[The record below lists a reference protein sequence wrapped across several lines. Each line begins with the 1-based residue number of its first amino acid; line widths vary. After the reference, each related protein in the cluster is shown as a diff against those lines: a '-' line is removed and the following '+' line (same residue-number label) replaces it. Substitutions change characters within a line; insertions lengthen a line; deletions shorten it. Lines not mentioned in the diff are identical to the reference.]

1 MDSTFDIF
9 VFGDETSDFREPL
22 DKLCERRRGLVSQHF
37 IQRLHET
44 LREEIHK
51 QPRHVQKQIPPF
63 TDIPDLVKRY
73 RESSSRNPILE
84 STLTCICQLA
94 MAFRIGA
101 KVFQATQ
108 RLSTSR
114 DENVARSWSTLVI
127 GVQKEAA
134 ASELERFNKSKSL
147 PKASCAY
154 LSSASRDAVTISG
167 PPETLK
173 HLFEES
179 PHFKQQKIVKLDIF
193 GPFHAPHI
201 YDSTDIE
208 DVLQPIAD
216 TNIKSAQPLVE
227 VTSGAS
233 RDALSDTRLHQL
245 MWKVVHEIL
254 IEPLSF
260 NDLLTQLVTQGKASD
275 KKVFRVTSVGPS
287 NATSSIVSALKT
299 VEGFEITVGKQF
311 GSLEAFSSVPDNM
324 TKIAIVGMAGR
335 FPSADTLENLW
346 SVLEQGL
353 DLHRPI
359 PADRWDVDAHTD
371 PTGKKKN
378 TGYTPYGC
386 FIEEPG
392 LFDPKFFNMSPR
404 EAYQTDPMQRLGIT
418 TAYEALE
425 MSGFVPN
432 RTPSSMLAR
441 VGTFY
446 GQTSDDWRAVNAAE
460 TIDTYYIP
468 GTIRAFASGRIN
480 YHFKFGGPSYSV
492 DTACS
497 SSFAAIQLACSALR
511 AKECDTAIAGGLNVM
526 TSPDLYAGLSRAQF
540 LSKTGSCKTF
550 DDGAD
555 GFCRGDGVGAVVL
568 KRLEDAE
575 ADNDPILAVV
585 LGTATNHSADAVS
598 MTQPYAPAQE
608 FLYKKILNEA
618 GVDARDVSYVEMH
631 GTGTQIGDGTEMK
644 SISNVF
650 APRHQGRSAG
660 QLLHLGALKA
670 NIGHG
675 EASAGIASLIKVLL
689 MLQRNS
695 IPPHVGIKGVIN
707 HTFPDDIAERGIRIA
722 LKETPW
728 LRPAEGKR
736 LAYLNNFGASGGNTG
751 MLLEDAPRRISGVS
765 DPRGSFVI
773 SLTARSASSLKKNI
787 QNLTTY
793 LAQRPNTSLASLSY
807 TLTARR
813 MHHPFRI
820 SFAASSIDDVIKN
833 LASSQD
839 QTVKALS
846 TKPPKLC
853 FLFTGQGSHYP
864 ALGKSLF
871 EDSKQFR
878 TDILDFDRIGRNQ
891 GFPSF
896 LPLID
901 GTISEMNSL
910 PPVIVQ
916 LGLSCIQMALA
927 RLWKS
932 WGVVPSAVLGH
943 SLGQYAA
950 LNVAGVL
957 SVSDTIFLVGRRAEL
972 LEEKCTVGTHAMLA
986 IGTSVDAVHKLLEGE
1001 ELEVACVNG
1010 PRETVISGPTKQMMS
1025 YSKTVKEAGVKC
1037 IVLPTAYAF
1046 HSSQVSTIMDSLQS
1060 VAESLT
1066 FHDPE
1071 IPVISPLLQAVVS
1084 RGGVFGPKFLAR
1096 HAREPVNFV
1105 GALAAAKKDGV
1116 ITPSTIFLELGPTP
1130 VVSAFAK
1137 SNLGNETVTVSS
1149 LRKNEDSWKSIANAL
1164 STLHIH
1170 GAPVIW
1176 NEVYRGYGS
1185 SYEVL
1190 SLPSY
1195 SFDLKNYWI
1204 NYTNNW
1210 QLTKGELIE
1219 APTKPKKPKNRP
1231 TTASIQKII
1240 KEDLGKKTVTLEA
1253 ESDLMHP
1260 DLHEAIFGHL
1270 INGSALTPS
1279 AVYSDMALTL
1289 AGQLYRKAAENPV
1302 ADIGMDIRHL
1312 EIIKPLI
1319 ARPRD
1324 ATKPHNVKI
1333 TATAERPI
1341 KSVNVKYT
1349 SLATDGKTWDLHAS
1363 CTIQYGDTKAW
1374 LADWARIAYLIRSR
1388 VNLLVQGLDSGA
1400 TKKVDRK
1407 EAYELFSSLVHYN
1420 KKYHG
1425 MKDVL
1430 IDSKNFEAASLIRFT
1445 AKEDDGDF
1453 AYNPYWID
1461 NITHLSGYVLNGSDA
1476 VDHNKTVYISHGWEY
1491 CKIARPISGDKTY
1504 RNYVKMQSG
1513 PKNTMA
1519 GDVYVFEDN
1528 EVVAV
1533 IGGVKFQAI
1542 PRTLLNKLLPPTNG
1556 FVAPSA
1562 PRRQFKKPGSKPQKP
1577 VKAIQKLNTPE
1588 SRSAVRGETSPML
1601 DSFMSIIA
1609 DELGMETS
1617 ELLDESEFANIG
1629 VDSLMSLSVTGRIR
1643 EVLNIDVPTSL
1654 FTDNSTIGEAKSALL
1669 TLRGDEAAVDD
1680 GSSPSEVND
1689 DDDDDAD
1696 GDVSDEVED
1705 EELSDTGDL
1714 NGGNVASG
1722 AAIDKILEI
1731 ISDELG
1737 TDSSE
1742 LDDAAVFGDMGVDS
1756 LMSLSI
1762 TGRIREELEMDIP
1775 TSFFTD
1781 NPTVGDA
1788 KFAIEAL
1795 SHKSLTGTATPYSS
1809 GGSLL
1814 DDSLA
1819 TSVNSEDDEM
1829 EKTKAAATSI
1839 LIRGNSKTASKIL
1852 FLLPDGSG
1860 SATSY
1865 SFFPSVS
1872 PSVCIY
1878 GLNSP
1883 YMKTPSEYTNGIESV
1898 ALQYLS
1904 EVRRRQESGPYSLGG
1919 WSAGGVLAYQVA
1931 CELQKQGEIVENL
1944 ILIDSPCPGNIEPLP
1959 SKLLH
1964 FIESKGLLVS
1974 QSNSANPPPW
1984 LIPHF
1989 EASVRNLA
1997 TYKPVPMDPKKA
2009 PKTFII
2015 WARESLYQN
2024 PNDDGRRFPR
2034 SQDEASSIAFL
2045 LDDRND
2051 FGSNGWGELLG
2062 DDNITSVSTEGNHF
2076 TMIRE
2081 PAVKKMSGLLKLGL
2095 GV

>member
-1 MDSTFDIF
+1 
-9 VFGDETSDFREPL
+9 
-22 DKLCERRRGLVSQHF
+22 
-37 IQRLHET
+37 
-44 LREEIHK
+44 
-51 QPRHVQKQIPPF
+51 
-63 TDIPDLVKRY
+63 
-73 RESSSRNPILE
+73 
-84 STLTCICQLA
+84 
-94 MAFRIGA
+94 
-101 KVFQATQ
+101 
-108 RLSTSR
+108 
-114 DENVARSWSTLVI
+114 
-127 GVQKEAA
+127 
-134 ASELERFNKSKSL
+134 
-147 PKASCAY
+147 
-154 LSSASRDAVTISG
+154 
-167 PPETLK
+167 
-173 HLFEES
+173 
-179 PHFKQQKIVKLDIF
+179 
-193 GPFHAPHI
+193 
-201 YDSTDIE
+201 
-208 DVLQPIAD
+208 
-216 TNIKSAQPLVE
+216 
-227 VTSGAS
+227 
-233 RDALSDTRLHQL
+233 
-245 MWKVVHEIL
+245 
-254 IEPLSF
+254 
-260 NDLLTQLVTQGKASD
+260 
-275 KKVFRVTSVGPS
+275 
-287 NATSSIVSALKT
+287 
-299 VEGFEITVGKQF
+299 
-311 GSLEAFSSVPDNM
+311 
-324 TKIAIVGMAGR
+324 
-335 FPSADTLENLW
+335 
-346 SVLEQGL
+346 
-353 DLHRPI
+353 
-359 PADRWDVDAHTD
+359 
-371 PTGKKKN
+371 
-378 TGYTPYGC
+378 
-386 FIEEPG
+386 
-392 LFDPKFFNMSPR
+392 
-404 EAYQTDPMQRLGIT
+404 
-418 TAYEALE
+418 
-425 MSGFVPN
+425 
-432 RTPSSMLAR
+432 
-441 VGTFY
+441 
-446 GQTSDDWRAVNAAE
+446 
-460 TIDTYYIP
+460 
-468 GTIRAFASGRIN
+468 
-480 YHFKFGGPSYSV
+480 
-492 DTACS
+492 
-497 SSFAAIQLACSALR
+497 
-511 AKECDTAIAGGLNVM
+511 
-526 TSPDLYAGLSRAQF
+526 
-540 LSKTGSCKTF
+540 
-550 DDGAD
+550 
-555 GFCRGDGVGAVVL
+555 
-568 KRLEDAE
+568 
-575 ADNDPILAVV
+575 
-585 LGTATNHSADAVS
+585 
-598 MTQPYAPAQE
+598 
-608 FLYKKILNEA
+608 
-618 GVDARDVSYVEMH
+618 
-631 GTGTQIGDGTEMK
+631 MK

-689 MLQRNS
+689 MLQRNA

-707 HTFPDDIAERGIRIA
+707 HTFPEDIEERGIRIA
-722 LKETPW
+722 FKETPW
-728 LRPAEGKR
+728 LRSADGKR

-751 MLLEDAPRRISGVS
+751 MLLEDAPIRLPGELDS
-765 DPRGSFVI
+765 RGSFVI
-773 SLTARSASSLKKNI
+773 SVTARSASSLKKNI
-787 QNLTTY
+787 QNLIAY
-793 LAQRPNTSLASLSY
+793 LDQTPDASLANLSY
-807 TLTARR
+807 TLAARR
-813 MHHPFRI
+813 MHHQFRV
-820 SFAASSIDDVIKN
+820 SFAASSIDEVKKN
-833 LASSQD
+833 LSSSQNK
-839 QTVKALS
+839 TVKALS
-846 TKPPKLC
+846 AKSPKLC

-864 ALGKSLF
+864 AVGKTLY

-891 GFPSF
+891 GFPSI

-901 GTISEMNSL
+901 GTISDMDSL

-932 WGVVPSAVLGH
+932 WGIVPTAVLGH

-957 SVSDTIFLVGRRAEL
+957 SVSDTIFLVGRRAQL

-1001 ELEVACVNG
+1001 EVEVACVNG
-1010 PRETVISGPTKQMMS
+1010 PRETVISGPTKQMMF
-1025 YSKTVKEAGVKC
+1025 YSKTVKEAGIKC

-1046 HSSQVSTIMDSLQS
+1046 HSSQVSTIMDSLRD
-1060 VAESLT
+1060 VAKSLT

-1071 IPVISPLLQAVVS
+1071 IPVISPLLRAVVS
-1084 RGGVFGPKFLAR
+1084 RGGVFGPEFLAR

-1105 GALAAAKKDGV
+1105 GALAAAKKDGL
-1116 ITPSTIFLELGPTP
+1116 ITPSTVFLELGPTP

-1149 LRKNEDSWKSIANAL
+1149 LRKNEDSWKSIATVL
-1164 STLHIH
+1164 STLHLH

-1185 SYEVL
+1185 SHEVL
-1190 SLPSY
+1190 SLPRY

-1210 QLTKGELIE
+1210 QLTKGELME
-1219 APTKPKKPKNRP
+1219 APAKTKRPKDRP
-1231 TTASIQKII
+1231 TTASIQKIT
-1240 KEDLGKKTVTLEA
+1240 KEDLGKKIVTLEA

-1289 AGQLYRKAAENPV
+1289 SGQLYRKAAEKPV

-1324 ATKPHNVKI
+1324 ATKPHVVRI

-1341 KSVNVKYT
+1341 KSVSVKYT

-1374 LADWARIAYLIRSR
+1374 LSDWARVAYLIRSR
-1388 VNLLVQGLDSGA
+1388 VNLLVQGLDSEA

-1407 EAYELFSSLVHYN
+1407 EAYELFSSLVKYN

-1445 AKEDDGDF
+1445 AKDDGDF
-1453 AYNPYWID
+1453 AHNPYWID

-1491 CKIARPISGDKTY
+1491 CKIARPISGAKTY
-1504 RNYVKMQSG
+1504 RNYVKMQPG

-1519 GDVYVFEDN
+1519 GDVYVFEEN

-1533 IGGVKFQAI
+1533 VGGVKFQAI
-1542 PRTLLNKLLPPTNG
+1542 PRTILNKLLPPTNG

-1562 PRRQFKKPGSKPQKP
+1562 PRKELKKSETKRQQPAKVTQKAVAP
-1577 VKAIQKLNTPE
+1577 K
-1588 SRSAVRGETSPML
+1588 SRPAVQNKSSTAL
-1601 DSFMSIIA
+1601 DTFMSIIA

-1617 ELLDESEFANIG
+1617 ELLDESEFADIG

-1643 EVLNIDVPTSL
+1643 EELDMDVPTSL

-1669 TLRGDEAAVDD
+1669 ALRGDTAVVDD
-1680 GSSPSEVND
+1680 ASGNFHDEPSSEVD
-1689 DDDDDAD
+1689 DD
-1696 GDVSDEVED
+1696 GGVSDEMVNEGPN
-1705 EELSDTGDL
+1705 DTGNLD
-1714 NGGNVASG
+1714 GGNVASG
-1722 AAIDKILEI
+1722 TAIDKILEI

-1737 TDSSE
+1737 TEPSE
-1742 LDDAAVFGDMGVDS
+1742 LDDVAEFGDMGVDS

-1762 TGRIREELEMDIP
+1762 TGRIREELDMDIP
-1775 TSFFTD
+1775 SSFFTD
-1781 NPTVGDA
+1781 NPTVSDA
-1788 KFAIEAL
+1788 KAAIAAL
-1795 SHKSLTGTATPYSS
+1795 SGASVTGTATPYSS
-1809 GGSLL
+1809 GGSLP

-1829 EKTKAAATSI
+1829 DKTKAVATSI
-1839 LIRGNSKTASKIL
+1839 LLRGNPKTASKTL
-1852 FLLPDGSG
+1852 FLFPDGSG

-1865 SFFPSVS
+1865 SVFPSVS

-1878 GLNSP
+1878 GLNCP
-1883 YMKTPSEYTNGIESV
+1883 YMKSPSEYTNGIEGV

-1904 EVRRRQESGPYSLGG
+1904 EIRRRQATGPYSLGG

-1931 CELQKQGEIVENL
+1931 CELQRQGETVENL
-1944 ILIDSPCPGNIEPLP
+1944 VLIDSPCPGNIEPLP

-1974 QSNSANPPPW
+1974 QSNSAAPPSW

-2009 PKTFII
+2009 PKTLII

-2045 LDDRND
+2045 LDDRED

-2062 DDNITSVSTEGNHF
+2062 EDNITSVSTEGNHF

-2081 PAVKKMSGLLKLGL
+2081 PAVSLHSSFRCYSCILIWYRRYKRCP
-2095 GV
+2095 VC